1 MFYIS
6 TRLSIFFFFFL
17 LFLSLATC
25 CLAQG
30 SPQEHAVSRRAHKAS
45 CPFALLQ
52 PRLEP
57 SLQPLSFHHGLPSPM
72 FSSLGFRPPAVPR
85 RPSALK
91 SSLAPL
97 ARQAAGGTNGYL
109 GSSFFLFFFLLLLF
123 LKLFPPFS
131 LPPAGSFPH
140 ALPVLIPF
148 TASWFSPGRRQA
160 LFIRL
165 LGGLSTW

>member
-1 MFYIS
+1 MIVNNSSKFHVLHFHALVI
-6 TRLSIFFFFFL
+6 FL
-17 LFLSLATC
+17 LSLSLAAC

-30 SPQEHAVSRRAHKAS
+30 SLQEHAVSRRAHKAS

-72 FSSLGFRPPAVPR
+72 FSSLGFRPPAVPC

-91 SSLAPL
+91 SSLVPL

-109 GSSFFLFFFLLLLF
+109 GSSSSSLFSFLLLFPKLSPHSFSLQLALF
-123 LKLFPPFS
+123 LTLCLF
-131 LPPAGSFPH
+131 
-140 ALPVLIPF
+140 
-148 TASWFSPGRRQA
+148 
-160 LFIRL
+160 
-165 LGGLSTW
+165 

>member
-6 TRLSIFFFFFL
+6 TRRCFFA
-17 LFLSLATC
+17 LFLSLAAC
-25 CLAQG
+25 CLAQA

-57 SLQPLSFHHGLPSPM
+57 SLQPLLFHHGLPSPM
-72 FSSLGFRPPAVPR
+72 FSSLGFRPPAAPR

-109 GSSFFLFFFLLLLF
+109 GSSFFLF
-123 LKLFPPFS
+123 PFSSSSSSNFSPLS

-140 ALPVLIPF
+140 ALPVLIPS
-148 TASWFSPGRRQA
+148 TAS
-160 LFIRL
+160 
-165 LGGLSTW
+165 